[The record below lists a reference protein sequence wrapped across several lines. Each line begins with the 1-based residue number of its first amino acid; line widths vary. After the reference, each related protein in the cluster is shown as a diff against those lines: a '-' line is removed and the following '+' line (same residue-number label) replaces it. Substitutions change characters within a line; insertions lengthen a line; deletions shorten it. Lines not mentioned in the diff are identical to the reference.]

1 MVHFV
6 FPGNIDFA
14 ADEYFPLYIHN
25 NIWVERMVVD
35 GNLGIYF
42 VYRRSDDVKQ
52 KNKNHE
58 TIPSRFSLNRKKR
71 VFCFTSSVSSAQNF

>member
-1 MVHFV
+1 
-6 FPGNIDFA
+6 
-14 ADEYFPLYIHN
+14 
-25 NIWVERMVVD
+25 MVVD

-71 VFCFTSSVSSAQNF
+71 LFCFTSSVSSAQSF